1 VVAPRVGRAGTST
14 HPEIPAYRA
23 GIKPRETIVRDAAH
37 YKRETWNG
45 TQTRRGVD
53 AEAEKAKLAASMA
66 RRSFST
72 RREETEDVSERER
85 RATEEARLREHEARR
100 DERIARRDALRTM
113 SPDDLCD
120 ELAKEVDERW
130 AFLDAMTN
138 AGRGD
143 EHRARVTAEIAERVR
158 QMKRLDELIS
168 QRDFS

>member
-1 VVAPRVGRAGTST
+1 VGRAGTST
-14 HPEIPAYRA
+14 HPAIPAYRA
-23 GIKPRETIVRDAAH
+23 GIKPREAIARDARH
-37 YKRETWNG
+37 YARETWNG

-53 AEAEKAKLAASMA
+53 VDAEKAKLAASMA

-72 RREETEDVSERER
+72 RREETDHDPDVVSERLLKE
-85 RATEEARLREHEARR
+85 RLREHEARR
-100 DERIARRDALRTM
+100 DERIARRNALRHM

-130 AFLDAMTN
+130 AFLDAMTR

-168 QRDFS
+168 RRDFS